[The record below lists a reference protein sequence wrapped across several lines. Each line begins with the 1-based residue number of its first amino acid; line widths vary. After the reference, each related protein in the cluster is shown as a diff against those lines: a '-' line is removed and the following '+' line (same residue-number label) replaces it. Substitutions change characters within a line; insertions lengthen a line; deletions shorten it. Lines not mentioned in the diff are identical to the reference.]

1 MKKYAFL
8 LAVLTFLVSGCD
20 TGTKADEEINPDKL
34 YFFYSNGCPHCHDA
48 LEYINKKYPDLKMT
62 MVNVGNPGGFNL
74 MVKCARKFNLGD
86 RIGTPL
92 FCMGRKHLMGWAP
105 QNECKFDMYVRPF
118 VKE

>member
-1 MKKYAFL
+1 
-8 LAVLTFLVSGCD
+8 
-20 TGTKADEEINPDKL
+20 
-34 YFFYSNGCPHCHDA
+34 
-48 LEYINKKYPDLKMT
+48 MT

-105 QNECKFDMYVRPF
+105 QNERKFDMYVRPF

>member
-48 LEYINKKYPDLKMT
+48 LEYINKKIS
-62 MVNVGNPGGFNL
+62 GFENDNGE
-74 MVKCARKFNLGD
+74 RGES
-86 RIGTPL
+86 
-92 FCMGRKHLMGWAP
+92 GRL
-105 QNECKFDMYVRPF
+105 
-118 VKE
+118 

>member
-1 MKKYAFL
+1 
-8 LAVLTFLVSGCD
+8 
-20 TGTKADEEINPDKL
+20 
-34 YFFYSNGCPHCHDA
+34 
-48 LEYINKKYPDLKMT
+48 
-62 MVNVGNPGGFNL
+62 

-105 QNECKFDMYVRPF
+105 QNERKFDMYVRPF